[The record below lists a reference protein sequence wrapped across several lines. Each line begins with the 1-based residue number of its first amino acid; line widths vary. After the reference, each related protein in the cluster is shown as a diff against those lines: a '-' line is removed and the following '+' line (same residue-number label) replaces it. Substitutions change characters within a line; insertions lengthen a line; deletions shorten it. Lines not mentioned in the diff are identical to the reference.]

1 MSALARSD
9 CEVQAAEACG
19 VKVMVSSDGTMR
31 VCCSSISGSTAEL
44 YSSGWTCGING
55 NKVSVRSVESLHARR
70 SGVLR
75 Q

>member
-31 VCCSSISGSTAEL
+31 VC
-44 YSSGWTCGING
+44 
-55 NKVSVRSVESLHARR
+55 
-70 SGVLR
+70 
-75 Q
+75 